1 MSKVATMDYYL
12 TSQGKEISSSDVCEV
27 VKKVFEIDLEQA
39 PILNIAKAI
48 DLHHNNE
55 LTVKVVID
63 AYINH
68 SKETMNGEGI
78 RQFINEVFG
87 VNLNAISALDEAR
100 ISIYSKNQ
108 WIVQNEQ
115 DLFIVHTSNK
125 DVDVKILPTSYFKK
139 QTKIEGIPNNLQEL
153 LRDLGYSYDRNEGSC
168 NYSNPSGIAIADKFK
183 GKTMAVVRKVIQESY
198 SNI

>member
-183 GKTMAVVRKVIQESY
+183 GKTIEVVRKVIQELY

>member
-39 PILNIAKAI
+39 PILNMAKAI
-48 DLHHNNE
+48 DLHPNNE

-68 SKETMNGEGI
+68 VKEAITGEGI
-78 RQFINEVFG
+78 RQFINEIFG

-125 DVDVKILPTSYFKK
+125 DVDVKILPTSYFKE
-139 QTKIEGIPNNLQEL
+139 QTKIEGIPNNLQGL
-153 LRDLGYSYDRNEGSC
+153 LRELGYSYDRSEGSC

-183 GKTMAVVRKVIQESY
+183 GKTIEVVGKVIQESY

>member
-1 MSKVATMDYYL
+1 MSKVATMDHYL
-12 TSQGKEISSSDVCEV
+12 TSQGKEISSSIVCEV

-39 PILNIAKAI
+39 PILNKAKAI
-48 DLHHNNE
+48 SLHLNNE
-55 LTVKVVID
+55 LTVKGVID
-63 AYINH
+63 AYIKH
-68 SKETMNGEGI
+68 FREKITGEGL

-87 VNLNAISALDEAR
+87 VNLTAISALDEAR

-115 DLFIVHTSNK
+115 DLFIIYTCNK
-125 DVDVKILPTSYFKK
+125 DVDVKILPTNYFKK

-153 LRDLGYSYDRNEGSC
+153 LKELGYSYAKNEGSC
-168 NYSNPSGIAIADKFK
+168 NYSNPLGKAIADTFK
-183 GKTMAVVRKVIQESY
+183 GKTIEIVRKVIQESY

>member
-1 MSKVATMDYYL
+1 MSKVTTMDCYL
-12 TSQGKEISSSDVCEV
+12 VSQGKAIDSSDVCEA

-39 PILNIAKAI
+39 PILHIPETI
-48 DLHHNNE
+48 DLHPNNE
-55 LTVKVVID
+55 LTVKVVLD

-68 SKETMNGEGI
+68 AKEAITGEGI
-78 RQFINEVFG
+78 RQFINDIFG

-125 DVDVKILPTSYFKK
+125 DVDVEILPTNYFKE
-139 QTKIEGIPNNLQEL
+139 QTKLEGIPNNLQRL
-153 LRDLGYSYDRNEGSC
+153 LRKLGYQYDRNEGSC
-168 NYSNPSGIAIADKFK
+168 KYSNPSGIPVADKFK
-183 GKTMAVVRKVIQESY
+183 GQTMEVVKKVIQESY
-198 SNI
+198 FNI

>member
-1 MSKVATMDYYL
+1 MSKVATMDHYL
-12 TSQGKEISSSDVCEV
+12 TSQGKEISSSIVCEV

-39 PILNIAKAI
+39 PILNKSKAI
-48 DLHHNNE
+48 NLHLNNE

-63 AYINH
+63 AYIGH
-68 SKETMNGEGI
+68 VKEVITGEGL

-115 DLFIVHTSNK
+115 DLFIIHTCNK

-139 QTKIEGIPNNLQEL
+139 KTKIEGIPNNLQEL
-153 LRDLGYSYDRNEGSC
+153 LKELGYSYDRNEGSC
-168 NYSNPSGIAIADKFK
+168 NYSNPSGKAIADTFK
-183 GKTMAVVRKVIQESY
+183 GKTIEVVRKVIQESY

>member
-1 MSKVATMDYYL
+1 MSKVATMDHYL
-12 TSQGKEISSSDVCEV
+12 TSQGKEISSSIVCEV

-39 PILNIAKAI
+39 PILNMSKAI
-48 DLHHNNE
+48 DLQPNNE
-55 LTVKVVID
+55 LTVKVIID
-63 AYINH
+63 TYIKH
-68 SKETMNGEGI
+68 FKETTTGEGL

-115 DLFIVHTSNK
+115 DLFIIHTCNK

-139 QTKIEGIPNNLQEL
+139 KTKIEGIPNNLQEL
-153 LRDLGYSYDRNEGSC
+153 LKELGYSYDRNEGSC
-168 NYSNPSGIAIADKFK
+168 NYSNPSGKAIADTFK
-183 GKTMAVVRKVIQESY
+183 GKTIEVVRKVIQESY